1 MLRPDY
7 GLGNGT
13 YPPRGQTVAVP
24 QAGEKTQV
32 AQKRRAATRERVV
45 PGAGKRILRLV
56 ELDFEQ
62 QSLNQIHQRRTDL
75 SDLVLPS
82 FIRSASGFSPVV
94 KRIS

>member
-1 MLRPDY
+1 M
-7 GLGNGT
+7 
-13 YPPRGQTVAVP
+13 
-24 QAGEKTQV
+24 
-32 AQKRRAATRERVV
+32 V

-82 FIRSASGFSPVV
+82 FIRSALGFSPVV